1 MKLVFDLFV
10 CFLLFAGMFFLF
22 VGTLGLIRLPDL
34 YTRMHATSKC
44 DTLGTALILLALMTQ
59 IGIYTEVVKL
69 ALIWAFIWTINPLVA
84 HVIGHIAYLR
94 DEEHTDDTF
103 FIDCYD
109 IPYPGKPME
118 RKEDVRA

>member
-1 MKLVFDLFV
+1 MKFVFDLFV
-10 CFLLFAGMFFLF
+10 CFLLFAGLFFLF

-94 DEEHTDDTF
+94 DEDHTDDTF

-109 IPYPGKPME
+109 IPYPGKTME